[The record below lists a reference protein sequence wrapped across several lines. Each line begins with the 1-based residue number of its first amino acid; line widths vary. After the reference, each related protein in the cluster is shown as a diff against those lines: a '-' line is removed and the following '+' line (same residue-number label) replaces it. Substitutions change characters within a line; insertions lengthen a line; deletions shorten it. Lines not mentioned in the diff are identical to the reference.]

1 MARAG
6 EDGVGAARGALTCC
20 ARRRRR
26 AAHSLPTRRRRRG
39 GARRRRRAP
48 RARGSGAVDDA
59 TARIVPPAP
68 LPPGWRAAKDP
79 ATGRRYYW
87 EAGTRTVTWERPRT
101 PRTPRAGV
109 SAAADAAAGAVANR
123 ANGLGRAYKNAVT
136 AVGRPGLFLYSKAVG
151 TSAAHKKLV
160 AKNRERHAKW
170 LGKEL
175 PPEPDSPGLLVAFFG
190 LALIAAAL

>member
-1 MARAG
+1 MPKARIRKAG
-6 EDGVGAARGALTCC
+6 PAAKAEARKRGAMM
-20 ARRRRR
+20 AEFQNGRPP
-26 AAHSLPTRRRRRG
+26 SPT
-39 GARRRRRAP
+39 
-48 RARGSGAVDDA
+48 
-59 TARIVPPAP
+59 
-68 LPPGWRAAKDP
+68 
-79 ATGRRYYW
+79 
-87 EAGTRTVTWERPRT
+87 
-101 PRTPRAGV
+101 
-109 SAAADAAAGAVANR
+109 
-123 ANGLGRAYKNAVT
+123 YKNAVT